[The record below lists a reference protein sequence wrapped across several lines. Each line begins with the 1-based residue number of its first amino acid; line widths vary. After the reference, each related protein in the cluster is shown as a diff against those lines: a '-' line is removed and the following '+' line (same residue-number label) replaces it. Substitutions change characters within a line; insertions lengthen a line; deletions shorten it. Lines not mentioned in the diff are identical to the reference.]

1 MHCIL
6 IININ
11 ALFAFWFWS
20 FFKNCV
26 HALLIKLWA
35 YKWTNGVL
43 GKDGV
48 YWRYAY
54 IIVKGKFISL
64 EVEVSIY
71 SIALLHFTDSRV
83 SFSWLCDACN
93 INACFFLCLLF
104 YKCLCTNYCINQFC
118 FKLRNLRTVN
128 SYRIAFCSF

>member
-1 MHCIL
+1 MRFLH
-6 IININ
+6 
-11 ALFAFWFWS
+11 FDFDH

-93 INACFFLCLLF
+93 TNACFF
-104 YKCLCTNYCINQFC
+104 YVFC
-118 FKLRNLRTVN
+118 FINVYVLI
-128 SYRIAFCSF
+128 IASINFVLNWETWEQLIHIASHFVVFKF